1 MSDKNREYR
10 CTRTAMYLHEC
21 LGQNN
26 LRVRQGY
33 YIVAKDE
40 FAAREAMQR
49 MFPED
54 ANNCVPYGTVPFTVH
69 EKSEWQHHL
78 DDVREAKRA

>member
-1 MSDKNREYR
+1 MRDKNREYR
-10 CTRTAMYLHEC
+10 CTRSAMYLHEC

-40 FAAREAMQR
+40 FAARETMHR
-49 MFPED
+49 MFPDD
-54 ANNCVPYGTVPFTVH
+54 AANCVPYGIVPFTVH
-69 EKSEWQHHL
+69 EKDEWQRHL
-78 DDVREAKRA
+78 DEIRAVQRA